1 MIMVQP
7 LAGFRVLDLSR
18 ILAGPFCAMTLGDLG
33 AEVIKVERPGSG
45 DDTRAWG
52 PPFAG
57 GESAYY
63 LCANRNKKSITVNLK
78 SEAGKELIRRLVR
91 VSDVLIENFKS
102 GEMASL
108 NLGYEQLK
116 QENASLVY
124 CAITGYGQ
132 TGPDKDLPGYDFI
145 IQGRG
150 GVMSI
155 TGEAEGEPM
164 KVGVAITDIT
174 AGLFA
179 ANAIQAALLARTK
192 TGQGQAID
200 ISLLDA
206 QVAWLANVG
215 SNYLVS
221 GIKPGRYG
229 NAHPSIVP
237 YQSFQAQDGYF
248 CLAVGNDGQWQKLCQ
263 LIARPELVADE
274 RFSTNPAR
282 VQNRAILIPLL
293 QDVFGTDTVQGWL
306 RKIRA
311 VGIACGP
318 IQSIDEVFAD
328 EQVLARDMRVAM
340 PHPTAGEVQLAGSP
354 LKLSS
359 TPVELRL
366 PPPVLG
372 EHTDEVLTDLLGYSA
387 QEVGRLREEGV
398 V

>member
-1 MIMVQP
+1 MTQP
-7 LAGFRVLDLSR
+7 LEGFRVLDLSR

-63 LCANRNKKSITVNLK
+63 LCANRNKKSMTINLK
-78 SEAGKELIRRLVR
+78 SDAGKQLIRQLVQK
-91 VSDVLIENFKS
+91 SDVLIENFKT
-102 GEMASL
+102 GEMDAL
-108 NLGYEQLK
+108 GLGYEQLK
-116 QENASLVY
+116 QENAGLVY
-124 CAITGYGQ
+124 CSITGYGQ
-132 TGPDKDLPGYDFI
+132 TGPDSALPGYDFI

-155 TGEAEGEPM
+155 TGEADGEPM

-192 TGQGQAID
+192 TGKGQAID

-206 QVAWLANVG
+206 QVTWLANVA

-221 GIKPGRYG
+221 GNKPCRYG

-237 YQSFQAQDGYF
+237 YQSFQAKDGYF
-248 CLAVGNDGQWQKLCQ
+248 CLAVGNDSQWQKLCQ
-263 LIARPELVADE
+263 MIERPELGTNE

-282 VQNRAILIPLL
+282 VQNRETIIPLL
-293 QDVFGTDTVQGWL
+293 QDVFASGEVSVWL
-306 RKIRA
+306 QKIRDA
-311 VGIACGP
+311 GIACGP

-328 EQVLARDMRVAM
+328 EQVLARDMRVSM

-354 LKLSS
+354 LKLSA
-359 TPVELRL
+359 TPVQFRL
-366 PPPVLG
+366 PPPLLG
-372 EHTDEVLTDLLGYSA
+372 EHTEEILTTLLGCSQPEVEQMRQDEV
-387 QEVGRLREEGV
+387 V
-398 V
+398 

>member
-1 MIMVQP
+1 MMQP

-78 SEAGKELIRRLVR
+78 SDAGKQLIRGLVR

-102 GEMASL
+102 GEMAAL
-108 NLGYEQLK
+108 KLGYEQLK
-116 QENASLVY
+116 QENAGLVY

-164 KVGVAITDIT
+164 KVGVAVTDIT

-179 ANAIQAALLARTK
+179 ANAIQRALLARTK
-192 TGQGQAID
+192 TGQGQAVD
-200 ISLLDA
+200 ISLLDV
-206 QVAWLANVG
+206 QVAWLANVA

-221 GIKPGRYG
+221 GTKPGRYG

-263 LIARPELVADE
+263 LIARPEWAADE

-282 VQNRAILIPLL
+282 VQNRETLIPLL
-293 QDVFGTDTVQGWL
+293 QRVFGTDTVPGWL

-328 EQVLARDMRVAM
+328 HRCLPATCACPCRIQPQRSPACRLAAQALRDSRRVPT
-340 PHPTAGEVQLAGSP
+340 PH
-354 LKLSS
+354 
-359 TPVELRL
+359 RL
-366 PPPVLG
+366 YW
-372 EHTDEVLTDLLGYSA
+372 ESIRT
-387 QEVGRLREEGV
+387 RF
-398 V
+398 

>member
-1 MIMVQP
+1 M
-7 LAGFRVLDLSR
+7 
-18 ILAGPFCAMTLGDLG
+18 
-33 AEVIKVERPGSG
+33 
-45 DDTRAWG
+45 
-52 PPFAG
+52 
-57 GESAYY
+57 
-63 LCANRNKKSITVNLK
+63 
-78 SEAGKELIRRLVR
+78 IRRLVR
-91 VSDVLIENFKS
+91 ISDVLIENFKS
-102 GEMASL
+102 GEMAAL
-108 NLGYEQLK
+108 GLGYEQLR
-116 QENASLVY
+116 QENVGLVY

-221 GIKPGRYG
+221 GTKPGRYG

-248 CLAVGNDGQWQKLCQ
+248 CLAVGNDANGRNSAGLLPAPSWRLTNDFPPT
-263 LIARPELVADE
+263 RPGCKTGRSLFP
-274 RFSTNPAR
+274 FSKTCLTRTRYTAGCKKFVPRGLPVGPFSPLMKSLRMNRCVRVHAR
-282 VQNRAILIPLL
+282 VHAASDRRRSPACRLAAQTLRHPGRVPPPAAFIGRAYGRSVDRVAGL
-293 QDVFGTDTVQGWL
+293 FGAGG
-306 RKIRA
+306 RA
-311 VGIACGP
+311 VA
-318 IQSIDEVFAD
+318 
-328 EQVLARDMRVAM
+328 
-340 PHPTAGEVQLAGSP
+340 
-354 LKLSS
+354 
-359 TPVELRL
+359 
-366 PPPVLG
+366 
-372 EHTDEVLTDLLGYSA
+372 
-387 QEVGRLREEGV
+387 
-398 V
+398 

>member
-1 MIMVQP
+1 MTHA
-7 LAGFRVLDLSR
+7 LEGFRVLDLSR

-78 SEAGKELIRRLVR
+78 SDAGKELIRRLVR
-91 VSDVLIENFKS
+91 VSDVLIENFKF
-102 GEMASL
+102 GEMAAL
-108 NLGYEQLK
+108 KLGYEQLK
-116 QENASLVY
+116 QENAGLVY

-155 TGEAEGEPM
+155 TGEADGEPM

-192 TGQGQAID
+192 TGKGQTID

-206 QVAWLANVG
+206 QVAWLANVA

-221 GIKPGRYG
+221 GKKPGRYG

-237 YQSFQAQDGYF
+237 YQSFRATDGYF
-248 CLAVGNDGQWQKLCQ
+248 CLAVGNDRQWQKLCQ
-263 LIARPELVADE
+263 LLEQPDLAADT

-282 VQNRAILIPLL
+282 VQNRALLIPLL
-293 QDVFGTDTVQGWL
+293 QAMFDMDSVHGWL

-311 VGIACGP
+311 AGIACGAH
-318 IQSIDEVFAD
+318 SG
-328 EQVLARDMRVAM
+328 
-340 PHPTAGEVQLAGSP
+340 H
-354 LKLSS
+354 
-359 TPVELRL
+359 
-366 PPPVLG
+366 
-372 EHTDEVLTDLLGYSA
+372 
-387 QEVGRLREEGV
+387 
-398 V
+398 

>member
-1 MIMVQP
+1 MLQA
-7 LAGFRVLDLSR
+7 LEGFRVLDLSR

-33 AEVIKVERPGSG
+33 AEVIKIERPGSG

-63 LCANRNKKSITVNLK
+63 LCANRNKKSITINLK
-78 SEAGKELIRRLVR
+78 SDTGKQLTRRLVR
-91 VSDVLIENFKS
+91 KSDVLIENFKS
-102 GEMASL
+102 GEMDAL
-108 NLGYEQLK
+108 GLGYEQLK
-116 QENASLVY
+116 QENEGLVY

-155 TGEAEGEPM
+155 TGEADGEPM

-179 ANAIQAALLARTK
+179 ANAIQAALLARSK
-192 TGQGQAID
+192 TGKGQAID

-206 QVAWLANVG
+206 QVAWLANVA

-221 GIKPGRYG
+221 GNKPGRYA

-237 YQSFQAQDGYF
+237 YQSFQAKDGYF

-263 LIARPELVADE
+263 MIERPELATDE
-274 RFSTNPAR
+274 RYATNPAR
-282 VQNRAILIPLL
+282 VQNRDTIIPLL
-293 QDVFGTDTVQGWL
+293 QAIFESDEVSAWL
-306 RKIRA
+306 QKIKKA
-311 VGIACGP
+311 GIACGP

-328 EQVLARDMRVAM
+328 EQVIARNMRVAM
-340 PHPTAGEVQLAGSP
+340 PHPTAGEVHLAGSP
-354 LKLSS
+354 LKLSA
-359 TPVELRL
+359 TPVEFRL
-366 PPPVLG
+366 PPPLLG
-372 EHTDEVLTDLLGYSA
+372 EHTKEILTTLLGYSV
-387 QEVGRLREEGV
+387 QGV
-398 V
+398 EQLLSDGVI